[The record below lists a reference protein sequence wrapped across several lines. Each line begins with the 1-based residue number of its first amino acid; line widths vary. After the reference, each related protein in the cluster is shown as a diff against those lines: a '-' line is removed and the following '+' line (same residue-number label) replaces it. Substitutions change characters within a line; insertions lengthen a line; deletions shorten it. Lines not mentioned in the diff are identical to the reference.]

1 MTETVYT
8 GSLIL
13 TFSDVAEKVFFVC
26 EAKMG
31 QTKTAIG
38 FIGAGVTGTALACQ
52 LWRHG
57 YPVVAVSS
65 RSFASA
71 QRLSAKIEGC
81 AACSSPQQ
89 VADLADAVFITTPD
103 DIIADI
109 AANLKWRPDH
119 TVIHCSG
126 VHSTDILEPAEKY
139 GAHICCLHPLQTFA
153 GIEEAVASIPGST
166 FALEG
171 DEFGLPLARDMATA
185 MQGYI
190 IVLKAGDKV
199 LYHAAAVTLSNY
211 LVTLMK
217 TAADLWQSFG
227 IPREDAIKALLP
239 LLKGTVNNIERL
251 GIPGCLTG
259 PIARGD
265 VETVRK
271 HIAALEKDHP
281 DAIDTYR
288 LMGLKTL
295 GIALSRGHL
304 SLETA
309 GEIRDILQ
317 GRGQRLSSCYDDL
330 YQEPGIDIVSG
341 YSSASAD
348 KLV

>member
-1 MTETVYT
+1 
-8 GSLIL
+8 
-13 TFSDVAEKVFFVC
+13 
-26 EAKMG
+26 MG
-31 QTKTAIG
+31 HIKTTIG

-52 LWRHG
+52 LWRQG
-57 YPVVAVSS
+57 YQVVAVSS
-65 RSFASA
+65 RSITSA
-71 QRLSAKIEGC
+71 QRLAAKIEDC
-81 AACSSPQQ
+81 VACHSPQQ
-89 VADLADAVFITTPD
+89 VAGLAQVVFITTPD

-109 AANLKWRPDH
+109 AANLKWH
-119 TVIHCSG
+119 TGQTVIHCSG
-126 VHSTDILEPAEKY
+126 VHSTDILEPAQKY
-139 GAHICCLHPLQTFA
+139 GANVCCLHPLQTFA
-153 GIEEAVASIPGST
+153 GIEEAIASIPGST

-171 DEFGLPLARDMATA
+171 DEFGLSLARDMATA
-185 MQGYI
+185 MKGNI

-217 TAADLWQSFG
+217 TSADLWQSFG
-227 IPREDAIKALLP
+227 IPQEEAIKALLP

-271 HIAALEKDHP
+271 HVIALEKDHP
-281 DAIDTYR
+281 DAIDTYC

-295 GIALSRGHL
+295 GIALTRGRL

-309 GEIRDILQ
+309 GEIRDLLE
-317 GRGQRLSSCYDDL
+317 GRGQRPSSYYDDL
-330 YQEPGIDIVSG
+330 YQELGIDFKSR
-341 YSSASAD
+341 YSSAPAD
-348 KLV
+348 KLI

>member
-1 MTETVYT
+1 
-8 GSLIL
+8 
-13 TFSDVAEKVFFVC
+13 
-26 EAKMG
+26 MG
-31 QTKTAIG
+31 HIKTTIG

-52 LWRHG
+52 LWRQG
-57 YPVVAVSS
+57 YKVVAASS
-65 RSFASA
+65 RSITSA
-71 QRLSAKIEGC
+71 QRLAAKIEDC
-81 AACSSPQQ
+81 VACYSPQQ
-89 VADLADAVFITTPD
+89 VVDLARVVFITTPD

-109 AANLKWRPDH
+109 AANLKWRPGQ

-126 VHSTDILEPAEKY
+126 VHSIDILEPAQKC
-139 GAHICCLHPLQTFA
+139 GAHVCCLHPLQTFA
-153 GIEEAVASIPGST
+153 GIEEAIANIPGST

-171 DEFGLPLARDMATA
+171 DDFGLSLTRDMATA
-185 MQGYI
+185 MKGNI

-217 TAADLWQSFG
+217 TSADLWQSFG
-227 IPREDAIKALLP
+227 IPQEEAIKALLP
-239 LLKGTVNNIERL
+239 LLKGTVNNIERV

-265 VETVRK
+265 VKTIRK
-271 HIAALEKDHP
+271 HVAALEKDHP

-295 GIALSRGHL
+295 KIALARGHL

-309 GEIRDILQ
+309 GEIRDLLEGRRQ
-317 GRGQRLSSCYDDL
+317 GLSAYYDDL
-330 YQEPGIDIVSG
+330 YQGLGIDFESR

-348 KLV
+348 KLI

>member
-1 MTETVYT
+1 
-8 GSLIL
+8 
-13 TFSDVAEKVFFVC
+13 
-26 EAKMG
+26 MG
-31 QTKTAIG
+31 HIKTAIG

-52 LWRHG
+52 LWRQG
-57 YPVVAVSS
+57 YQVIAASS
-65 RSFASA
+65 RSIASA
-71 QRLSAKIEGC
+71 QRLAAKIEGC
-81 AACSSPQQ
+81 AACPSPQQ
-89 VADLADAVFITTPD
+89 VADLADVVFITTPD

-109 AANLKWRPDH
+109 AANLKWRPGQ

-126 VHSTDILEPAEKY
+126 VHSTDILEPVRKY
-139 GAHICCLHPLQTFA
+139 GAHVCCLHPLQTFA
-153 GIEEAVASIPGST
+153 GIEAAIASIPGST

-171 DEFGLPLARDMATA
+171 DEFGLSLARDMATA
-185 MQGYI
+185 MQGNI

-199 LYHAAAVTLSNY
+199 LYHAAAVILSNY

-217 TAADLWQSFG
+217 TASDLWQSFG
-227 IPREDAIKALLP
+227 IPREEAIKALLP
-239 LLKGTVNNIERL
+239 LLKGTVNNIERM

-265 VETVRK
+265 VETIRK
-271 HIAALEKDHP
+271 HVAALDRDCS

-295 GIALSRGHL
+295 KIALARGHL

-309 GEIRDILQ
+309 GEIRGLLE
-317 GRGQRLSSCYDDL
+317 GSGQRSSSYYDDL
-330 YQEPGIDIVSG
+330 YQELGIDFESR

-348 KLV
+348 KLI

>member
-1 MTETVYT
+1 
-8 GSLIL
+8 
-13 TFSDVAEKVFFVC
+13 
-26 EAKMG
+26 MG
-31 QTKTAIG
+31 HIKTTIG
-38 FIGAGVTGTALACQ
+38 FIGAGVTGTALAYQ
-52 LWRHG
+52 LWRQG
-57 YPVVAVSS
+57 YPVIAVSS
-65 RSFASA
+65 RSITSA
-71 QRLSAKIEGC
+71 QRLAAKIEGC

-89 VADLADAVFITTPD
+89 VVDLARVVFITTPD

-109 AANLKWRPDH
+109 AADLKWRPGQ

-126 VHSTDILEPAEKY
+126 VHSTDILGPAEKC
-139 GAHICCLHPLQTFA
+139 GAHVCCLHPLQTFA
-153 GIEEAVASIPGST
+153 GIEEAIASIPGST

-171 DEFGLPLARDMATA
+171 DEYSLALVRDMAKS
-185 MQGYI
+185 MQGNI

-217 TAADLWQSFG
+217 TSADLWQSMG
-227 IPREDAIKALLP
+227 IPQEDAIKALLP

-271 HIAALEKDHP
+271 HVTALEKDHP

-295 GIALSRGHL
+295 KIALARGHL

-309 GEIRDILQ
+309 GEIRDLLE
-317 GRGQRLSSCYDDL
+317 GRGQRFPSYYDDL
-330 YQEPGIDIVSG
+330 YQGLDIDFESR
-341 YSSASAD
+341 YSSAAAD
-348 KLV
+348 KLR

>member
-1 MTETVYT
+1 
-8 GSLIL
+8 
-13 TFSDVAEKVFFVC
+13 
-26 EAKMG
+26 MG
-31 QTKTAIG
+31 HIKTTIG

-52 LWRHG
+52 LWRQG
-57 YPVVAVSS
+57 YQVVAVSS
-65 RSFASA
+65 RSITSA
-71 QRLSAKIEGC
+71 QKLAAKIEGC
-81 AACSSPQQ
+81 AACCSPQQ
-89 VADLADAVFITTPD
+89 VVDLARVVFITTPD

-109 AANLKWRPDH
+109 AANLKWRPGQ
-119 TVIHCSG
+119 TVVHCSG
-126 VHSTDILEPAEKY
+126 VHSTDILEPARKY
-139 GAHICCLHPLQTFA
+139 GAHACCLHPLQTFA
-153 GIEEAVASIPGST
+153 GIEEAISNIPGST

-171 DEFGLPLARDMATA
+171 DEFGLALTRDMATA
-185 MQGYI
+185 MKGNI

-217 TAADLWQSFG
+217 TSADLWQSLG
-227 IPREDAIKALLP
+227 IPREEAIKALLP

-265 VETVRK
+265 IETIRK
-271 HIAALEKDHP
+271 HVAALEKDHP

-295 GIALSRGHL
+295 GIALARGHL

-309 GEIRDILQ
+309 GEIRDLLE
-317 GRGQRLSSCYDDL
+317 GSPQRSSSYYDDL
-330 YQEPGIDIVSG
+330 YQELGIDFGSS
-341 YSSASAD
+341 YSSAPAD
-348 KLV
+348 KLI

>member
-1 MTETVYT
+1 MGHIKTTV
-8 GSLIL
+8 
-13 TFSDVAEKVFFVC
+13 
-26 EAKMG
+26 
-31 QTKTAIG
+31 G

-52 LWRHG
+52 LWRQG
-57 YPVVAVSS
+57 YPVVAAGS
-65 RSFASA
+65 RSIASA

-81 AACSSPQQ
+81 AACPSPQQ

-109 AANLKWRPDH
+109 AANLKWRPGQ

-126 VHSTDILEPAEKY
+126 VHSTDILEPVRKY
-139 GAHICCLHPLQTFA
+139 GAHVCCLHPLQTFA
-153 GIEEAVASIPGST
+153 GIEEAISNIPGST

-171 DEFGLPLARDMATA
+171 DEYGLALARDMATA
-185 MQGYI
+185 LQGNI
-190 IVLKAGDKV
+190 IMLKAGDKV

-217 TAADLWQSFG
+217 TSADLWRSLG
-227 IPREDAIKALLP
+227 IPQEEAIKALLP
-239 LLKGTVNNIERL
+239 LLKGTVNNIERV

-265 VETVRK
+265 VETIRK

-295 GIALSRGHL
+295 KIALARGRL

-309 GEIRDILQ
+309 GEIRNLLEGGRQ
-317 GRGQRLSSCYDDL
+317 GLSSYYDDL
-330 YQEPGIDIVSG
+330 YQELGIDFESR

-348 KLV
+348 KLI